1 MTNTKSVPKSQ
12 KTKQSVFQKHV
23 RVYYEDTDAGGIVY
37 HSNYLNFME
46 RCRCDW
52 LLHLGFN
59 VAELEKKHNIVFVV
73 REASL
78 VFHEPATLFDE
89 LTVTAEVLQVG
100 KVKLVLKQAVYNKQR
115 ELCSAQIKLA
125 VLDAT
130 SFKLVAMPEW
140 LRIAMVE

>member
-1 MTNTKSVPKSQ
+1 MSEQHTFR
-12 KTKQSVFQKHV
+12 KQV

-52 LLHLGFN
+52 LMHLGFN
-59 VAELEKKHNIVFVV
+59 VAELEQNQNIVFVV
-73 REASL
+73 REAGL
-78 VFHEPATLFDE
+78 VFHEPARLFDD

-100 KVKLVLKQAVYNKQR
+100 NVKLVLNQAVYNGER
-115 ELCSAQIKLA
+115 ELCTAKIKLA

-130 SFKLVAMPEW
+130 SFKLTAMPNA
-140 LRIAMVE
+140 LRNAMAA